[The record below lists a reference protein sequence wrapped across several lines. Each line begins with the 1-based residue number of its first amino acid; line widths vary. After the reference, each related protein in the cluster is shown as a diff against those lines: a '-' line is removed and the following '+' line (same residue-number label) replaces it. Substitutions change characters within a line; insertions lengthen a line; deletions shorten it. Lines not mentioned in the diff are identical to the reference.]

1 VDRSKF
7 IRESLEESAATK
19 KAILSSCFDDISRA
33 VTVLRDAFRRGNKIL
48 FCGNGGSAADCQ
60 HLATEFTIRLNHDI
74 ERRGLPSIALTTD
87 SSALTAGS
95 NDIGFENTFAR
106 LIEALGK
113 EGDVLIAIS
122 TSGNS
127 ENILRA
133 AKKARDGGL
142 YVIGFLGK
150 DGGKLK
156 PLCDLPIVVPSDNT
170 QRIQEGHITIGHIVS
185 ELAELELYAEGNLSG
200 QQ

>member
-1 VDRSKF
+1 MIDRGKF
-7 IRESLEESAATK
+7 IRDSLEESAATK
-19 KAILSSCFDDISRA
+19 KAMLNLCFDDISRA
-33 VTVLRDAFRRGNKIL
+33 VTVLRDTLKKDNKVL

-74 ERRGLPSIALTTD
+74 KRRGLPAIALTTD
-87 SSALTAGS
+87 TSALTAGG

-106 LIEALGK
+106 LVDALGRD
-113 EGDVLIAIS
+113 GDVLVAIS

-133 AKKARDGGL
+133 ADKAREIGMF
-142 YVIGFLGK
+142 VIGFLGK

-156 PLCDLPIVVPSDNT
+156 QRCDLPIIIPSENT
-170 QRIQEGHITIGHIVS
+170 QRIQEGHITVGHIVA
-185 ELAELELYAEGNLSG
+185 ELVELELYAESR
-200 QQ
+200 

>member
-1 VDRSKF
+1 MVDRTRF

-19 KAILSSCFDDISRA
+19 KAILNTCFNDISKA
-33 VTVLRDAFRRGNKIL
+33 ITTVRDALKNGNKLL
-48 FCGNGGSAADCQ
+48 FCGNGGSAADSQ

-74 ERRGLPSIALTTD
+74 KRKGLPAIALTTD
-87 SSALTAGS
+87 TSALTAGG

-106 LIEALGK
+106 LVEALGRK
-113 EGDVLIAIS
+113 GDVLVGIS

-127 ENILRA
+127 ENVIRA
-133 AKKARDGGL
+133 VDKAHENEM

-156 PLCDLPIVVPSDNT
+156 PKCDLPIIVPSDNT
-170 QRIQEGHITIGHIVS
+170 QRIQEGHITIGHII
-185 ELAELELYAEGNLSG
+185 AELVEMELYG
-200 QQ
+200 

>member
-1 VDRSKF
+1 MIDRSKF

-19 KAILSSCFDDISRA
+19 KAILNLCFEEISRA
-33 VTVLRDAFRRGNKIL
+33 VTVVRDALKGGGKIL

-74 ERRGLPSIALTTD
+74 KRKGLAAIALTTD
-87 SSALTAGS
+87 SSALTAGG

-106 LIEALGK
+106 LVEALGRK
-113 EGDVLIAIS
+113 GDVLVGIS

-127 ENILRA
+127 ENIIRA
-133 AKKARDGGL
+133 VAMAHEIGM
-142 YVIGFLGK
+142 YVVGFLGK

-156 PLCDLPIVVPSDNT
+156 PHCDLSIVVPSENV
-170 QRIQEGHITIGHIVS
+170 QRIQEGHITIGHIIS
-185 ELAELELYAEGNLSG
+185 ELVELELCA
-200 QQ
+200 

>member
-1 VDRSKF
+1 VIDRTKF

-19 KAILSSCFDDISRA
+19 KAILNGCFDNISRA
-33 VTVLRDAFRRGNKIL
+33 VTEVRDALKNGNKIL
-48 FCGNGGSAADCQ
+48 LCGNGGSAADSQ

-74 ERRGLPSIALTTD
+74 KRKGLPAIALTTD
-87 SSALTAGS
+87 TSALTAGG

-106 LIEALGK
+106 LVEALGRK
-113 EGDVLIAIS
+113 GDVLVGIS

-133 AKKARDGGL
+133 VDKAHEGGL

-150 DGGKLK
+150 DGGRLK
-156 PLCDLPIVVPSDNT
+156 QRCDLAIVVPSDNT
-170 QRIQEGHITIGHIVS
+170 QRIQEGHITIGHIIA
-185 ELAELELYAEGNLSG
+185 ELVELELYAESN
-200 QQ
+200 

>member
-1 VDRSKF
+1 MVDRTRF

-19 KAILSSCFDDISRA
+19 KAILNSCFEDISRA
-33 VTVLRDAFRRGNKIL
+33 VTIVRDALKNDNKIL
-48 FCGNGGSAADCQ
+48 FCGNGGSAADSQ
-60 HLATEFTIRLNHDI
+60 HIATEFTIRLNHEI
-74 ERRGLPSIALTTD
+74 KRILETAIALTTD
-87 SSALTAGS
+87 TSALTAGG

-106 LIEALGK
+106 LVEALGRK
-113 EGDVLIAIS
+113 GDVLVGIS

-133 AKKARDGGL
+133 ADKAHENGML
-142 YVIGFLGK
+142 VIGFLGK

-156 PLCDLPIVVPSDNT
+156 SKCDLPIVVPSENT

-185 ELAELELYAEGNLSG
+185 ELVEMELYG
-200 QQ
+200 